1 MKPDLKP
8 NLKIGLTSA
17 LQKPGSSSETDP
29 FPTHVRLHPDL
40 PPVCRLGLATRGNT
54 HLPADSVV
62 EAVERGVNYLNWC
75 GYDDGISQALPRL
88 TRDRVVVAI
97 QMHAQSAR
105 EARRELEEALRDLK
119 TEWID
124 VVTFYYVER
133 ESEWRT
139 IAKPGGALEVLRKAQ
154 AEGKVRMIGLTTH
167 QREFGARLAETGA
180 LDLLMIRYNAAHRGA
195 EQDVFPITTR
205 LKVPVV
211 CYTALRWRGL
221 LKPTKEDPPGF
232 SPAPAREWYRFALAH
247 PAASVVLTAPGNHRE
262 MVENLKLLED
272 WRPPEE
278 EEFNAMASHGAH
290 VRKWAGT
297 FP

>member
-1 MKPDLKP
+1 MKPDLKNDP
-8 NLKIGLTSA
+8 ASA
-17 LQKPGSSSETDP
+17 LQKPGSSSEADS
-29 FPTHVRLHPDL
+29 FPTHVQLHPDL
-40 PPVCRLGLATRGNT
+40 PPVRRLGLATRGNT
-54 HLPADSVV
+54 RLPADSVV

-88 TRDRVVVAI
+88 KRERVVVAI
-97 QMHAQSAR
+97 QMHAQSGR
-105 EARRELEEALRDLK
+105 EARRELDEALRKLK
-119 TEWID
+119 TDFLD

-133 ESEWRT
+133 ESEWRS
-139 IAKPGGALEVLRKAQ
+139 IAKSGGALEVLRKAQ

-167 QREFGARLAETGA
+167 QRKFGAQLAETGA

-211 CYTALRWRGL
+211 CYTGLRWRGL

-232 SPAPAREWYRFALAH
+232 SPAPAPEWYRFALAN

-272 WRPPEE
+272 WRAPEE
-278 EEFNAMASHGAH
+278 EEFNTMAAHGAR